1 MDRLVFHP
9 DRPEVLAV
17 LGWKFATLGDP
28 MCDLANN
35 CMSFFLPAHFS
46 ARRGT
51 EGAQSP
57 LAHAEEPEF
66 RTDQLL
72 PKQLSWQ
79 WGSVQLERALGLQ
92 YSPSQSSWEAGQL
105 FWVGML

>member
-1 MDRLVFHP
+1 
-9 DRPEVLAV
+9 
-17 LGWKFATLGDP
+17 

-51 EGAQSP
+51 EGARSP

>member
-1 MDRLVFHP
+1 MDQLVFHP

-35 CMSFFLPAHFS
+35 CMSFFLPAHFG

-66 RTDQLL
+66 RTHQPL
-72 PKQLSWQ
+72 PKQI
-79 WGSVQLERALGLQ
+79 ERALGLH
-92 YSPSQSSWEAGQL
+92 YFPLSFGWESREVDQEW
-105 FWVGML
+105 FVH